1 MKKITTVDGPTHDP
15 HGGTGDPEDAP
26 GLWIPY
32 GATLDLSPEVGDGV
46 VVGLVHV
53 TPELAE
59 LWLERNTRNRKISP
73 QSVDRYARNMT
84 HDHWAFTGDSVKFSN
99 AGELLDGQHRLTA
112 VARVGVTVPLLVV
125 SGLPTESQAFMD
137 DGRKRNAGDVLAI
150 RRVTNYV
157 AVAALARLAL
167 LWNPG
172 GLWVPERGTQLL
184 GTHVQVSTTEIM
196 EFVEAHPAVHEAA
209 RRGVAAGNAVPGF
222 RASVIGAAYLRAT
235 ELPGGVFDA
244 ESWFTALETGAG
256 LTLGDPALAL
266 RNGVMR
272 ARAEKFSNPQVPQ
285 LWKVIRA
292 WNASRDGQE
301 MDRVVMT
308 PQGVTNANFPD
319 MH

>member
-1 MKKITTVDGPTHDP
+1 MKKISEKTGHDSADDE
-15 HGGTGDPEDAP
+15 T

-32 GATLDLSPEVGDGV
+32 GATLDLSAEIDPGV
-46 VVGLVHV
+46 VVGLVRV

-59 LWLERNTRNRKISP
+59 EWLERNTRNRKISP
-73 QSVDRYARNMT
+73 QSVERYARNMT
-84 HDHWAFTGDSVKFSN
+84 HDRWAFTGDSIKFSDQ
-99 AGELLDGQHRLTA
+99 GELLDGQHRLSA

-125 SGLPTESQAFMD
+125 SGLPTEAQVFMD
-137 DGRKRNAGDVLAI
+137 DGRKRNAGDTLAI
-150 RRVTNYV
+150 RKVPNYV

-172 GLWVPERGTQLL
+172 GLWVPERETQLL
-184 GTHVQVSTTEIM
+184 GVHAQVSTTEIL
-196 EFVEAHPAVHEAA
+196 EFVDAHPAVHEAA
-209 RRGVAAGNAVPGF
+209 RRGVAASNAVPGF

-235 ELPGGVFDA
+235 ELADDA
-244 ESWFTALETGAG
+244 TRADDIYAVDSWFTSLETGAG

-292 WNASRDGQE
+292 WNASRDGQT
-301 MDRVVMT
+301 MDRIIMT
-308 PQGVTNANFPD
+308 AHTVTNDNFPD